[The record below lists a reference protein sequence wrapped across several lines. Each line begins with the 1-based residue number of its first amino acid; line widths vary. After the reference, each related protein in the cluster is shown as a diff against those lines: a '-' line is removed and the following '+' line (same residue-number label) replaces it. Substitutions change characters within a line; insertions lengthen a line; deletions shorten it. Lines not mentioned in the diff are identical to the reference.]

1 MSATADREQAADP
14 LTADRTGVG
23 ARARTRRAV
32 VTAIVVGAVAVCAV
46 AVAVVAL
53 TAGGSAAARPTKP
66 EPNQCVV
73 ESDSP
78 QPPHLVDLC
87 HWDAGRQAWVRQYH
101 GHAVV
106 ASTIPHQTSM
116 MCLWL
121 GCPKDAPSRKR
132 G

>member
-1 MSATADREQAADP
+1 MSATADRRQATDDAIADP
-14 LTADRTGVG
+14 VRAG
-23 ARARTRRAV
+23 ARARPRRAAM
-32 VTAIVVGAVAVCAV
+32 TAIVLGAVAVCAIT
-46 AVAVVAL
+46 VAVVAL
-53 TAGGSAAARPTKP
+53 IAGGSAAARPTKP

-101 GHAVV
+101 GRTVV

-121 GCPKDAPSRKR
+121 GCPKDAPSQKR